1 MLRRRG
7 AADRLLATVM
17 FTDIVG
23 ATERAGELGDRAWKR
38 LLERHNAIVRR
49 ELKRF
54 AGREL
59 DTAGDGFFVMFERPA
74 QAIDCA
80 WAVMDALR
88 PLDVQIRAAVHMG
101 EVEVMGGKV
110 GGIAVHAASRVLA
123 LAQPGQIYVTGIV
136 HDVVAGS
143 DITFADKGTHEL
155 RGVPGEW
162 RVFAVE
168 ETARDRALPI
178 EPPAEPT
185 TVRRNWPLIIAVVSV
200 VAVVA
205 AGATALGLASL
216 SRPAPIVP
224 QPNSVVRLS
233 PTEGSFT
240 ALVDIQ
246 DPTEM
251 AIDAD
256 ALWVLSVSGRTVS
269 RVGPSGAAQAV
280 GLPGAPTGLA
290 LGEGTVWITTGF
302 GASSGQG
309 GVLRVGMSS
318 RQHEDTIE
326 LGDGVDG
333 VAVGEGAVW
342 VTNRVAN
349 TLTRIDLT
357 TQVVAGT
364 IDVGEQPGAVVV
376 GEGSVWV
383 ANAIDRTVWRIDP
396 SSMTRTAEISLADT
410 PYDLV
415 LGFGRLWV
423 TSEQAGSVTLI
434 DTSTNTI
441 QRTVTMP
448 GAARGIAA
456 GANEMVIAIGT
467 GDVVLIDPDDPDEF
481 RQISVGAAPYDVAA
495 GEAGVWV
502 SLRE

>member
-1 MLRRRG
+1 
-7 AADRLLATVM
+7 
-17 FTDIVG
+17 
-23 ATERAGELGDRAWKR
+23 
-38 LLERHNAIVRR
+38 
-49 ELKRF
+49 
-54 AGREL
+54 
-59 DTAGDGFFVMFERPA
+59 
-74 QAIDCA
+74 
-80 WAVMDALR
+80 
-88 PLDVQIRAAVHMG
+88 
-101 EVEVMGGKV
+101 
-110 GGIAVHAASRVLA
+110 
-123 LAQPGQIYVTGIV
+123 
-136 HDVVAGS
+136 
-143 DITFADKGTHEL
+143 
-155 RGVPGEW
+155 
-162 RVFAVE
+162 
-168 ETARDRALPI
+168 
-178 EPPAEPT
+178 
-185 TVRRNWPLIIAVVSV
+185 
-200 VAVVA
+200 
-205 AGATALGLASL
+205 
-216 SRPAPIVP
+216 
-224 QPNSVVRLS
+224 
-233 PTEGSFT
+233 
-240 ALVDIQ
+240 
-246 DPTEM
+246 
-251 AIDAD
+251 
-256 ALWVLSVSGRTVS
+256 
-269 RVGPSGAAQAV
+269 
-280 GLPGAPTGLA
+280 
-290 LGEGTVWITTGF
+290 
-302 GASSGQG
+302 
-309 GVLRVGMSS
+309 
-318 RQHEDTIE
+318 
-326 LGDGVDG
+326 VDG

-396 SSMTRTAEISLADT
+396 STMTRTAEISLADT